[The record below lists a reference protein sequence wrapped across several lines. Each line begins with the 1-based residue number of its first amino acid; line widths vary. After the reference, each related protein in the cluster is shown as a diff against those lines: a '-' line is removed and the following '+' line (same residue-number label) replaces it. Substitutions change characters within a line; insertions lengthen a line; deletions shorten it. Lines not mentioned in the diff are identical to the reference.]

1 MTFALTRTPS
11 PSSASL
17 CSWPWPAWPPLGR
30 VARCWLL
37 PALLISTLLGGEA
50 EASSRKGVGGPGSAE
65 STYQRAKAE
74 LPQQLYP
81 YYRLLDRIIGANATI
96 QQKATLGIRSL
107 DEASCKQMLGDAGVC
122 SVASELPDVKK
133 EDHFL
138 IWALQVAGSTAGAP
152 NAFAQSNNNRI
163 VINRALDLAFSDDL
177 EAKACVVAH
186 EMAHIQQDHS
196 KQLKAGLAEWNTEA
210 ARKITAAVR
219 NAHSAKSSNEFWTTL
234 SMVANA
240 ASAGYSASVGNYNA
254 AAAAGNSN
262 EVLAARQQADRSA
275 GQNLVASVLKVAQ
288 SEAPEVFTALKGM
301 DGLPA
306 SLVSRTLKDVN
317 VYLEEVSDKGFG
329 LSREQELEADRLAV
343 TYLAKAGINPEGCL
357 RVVANLHRG
366 HYRPLA
372 SKTDTHPGEQERMQ
386 NMKAA
391 ITANAAD
398 YARSKVKAIKP
409 APLTYRYDSRLEVV
423 TLYPATR
430 STGKPLQAPAI
441 DVDSLLG
448 K

>member
-1 MTFALTRTPS
+1 
-11 PSSASL
+11 
-17 CSWPWPAWPPLGR
+17 
-30 VARCWLL
+30 
-37 PALLISTLLGGEA
+37 LGGEA

-81 YYRLLDRIIGANATI
+81 YYRLLDRIMGANTTI

-107 DEASCKQMLGDAGVC
+107 DETSCKQMLGDAGVC
-122 SVASELPDVKK
+122 SVASELPDIKK

-138 IWALQVAGSTAGAP
+138 IWALQVAGSTSGAP

-163 VINRALDLAFSDDL
+163 VINKALDLAFSDDL

-196 KQLKAGLAEWNTEA
+196 KQLKAGLAEWNGEA

-219 NAHSAKSSNEFWTTL
+219 NAHSAKSSNQFWTTL

-240 ASAGYSASVGNYNA
+240 ASAGYSASMGNYNA

-306 SLVSRTLKDVN
+306 SLVTRTLKDVN

-343 TYLAKAGINPEGCL
+343 AYLAKAGINPEGCL
-357 RVVANLHRG
+357 RVVVNLHRG
-366 HYRPLA
+366 TYRPLA
-372 SKTDTHPGEQERMQ
+372 SKTDTHPGEQERML
-386 NMKAA
+386 NMKSA
-391 ITANAAD
+391 IAANAPVF
-398 YARSKVKAIKP
+398 ARSKVNGRKP
-409 APLTYRYDSRLEVV
+409 GPLTYRYDNRLEVV
-423 TLYPATR
+423 TLYPASR
-430 STGKPLQAPAI
+430 STVKRSQTPAV